1 LWLPNCTGFVEHKNH
16 HFAQAR
22 SNKEEHGYGEID
34 PVIVKKLSTHEKLAE
49 QMKQRQI
56 GCEALPLGSHPIERK
71 QYYSQ
76 TFSMSPKFV
85 TNKGLVRIK
94 GKNIDFMQLLQR
106 N

>member
-1 LWLPNCTGFVEHKNH
+1 MGFVEYKNH
-16 HFAQAR
+16 HFAQAK
-22 SNKEEHGYGEID
+22 SNKEEQKSEEHGYGEID
-34 PVIVKKLSTHEKLAE
+34 PVIVRKLSTHEKLAE
-49 QMKQRQI
+49 EMKQSQI

-85 TNKGLVRIK
+85 TNKGLVKIR
-94 GKNIDFMQLLQR
+94 GKNIDFVQLLQR

>member
-1 LWLPNCTGFVEHKNH
+1 MGFVEHKTH
-16 HFAQAR
+16 HFAQAK
-22 SNKEEHGYGEID
+22 SNKEEQKSEEYGYGDID
-34 PVIVKKLSTHEKLAE
+34 PIIVKKLSTHEKLAE
-49 QMKQRQI
+49 EMKQCQI

-85 TNKGLVRIK
+85 TNKGLVKIR
-94 GKNIDFMQLLQR
+94 GKNIDFVQLVQR